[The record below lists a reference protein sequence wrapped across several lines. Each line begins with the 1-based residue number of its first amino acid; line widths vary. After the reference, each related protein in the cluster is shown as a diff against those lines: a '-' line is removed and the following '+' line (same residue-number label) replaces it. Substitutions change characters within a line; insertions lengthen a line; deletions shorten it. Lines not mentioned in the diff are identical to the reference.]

1 MKSTIKLLFVV
12 CLLQANIAFSQSK
25 DSLMVAAIIK
35 EATENSQLEN
45 LANELLNGI
54 GPRLVG
60 SPKMQQAHDWAVANY
75 TSWGITARNEKWGE
89 WRGWERGVTHIDM
102 VSPWIKTLEGTQL
115 AWCPNTGGKSIT
127 AELIIIPDLADS
139 TAFQAWLPNVKGKFV
154 MISMKQPTGRPD
166 YNWEEFGTRESVEKM
181 KKDRTAQQEAWRKRI
196 SKTGLNNINLAL
208 ALEKAGAV
216 GIVGSNWSAGFGV
229 NKIFDAKT
237 KKIPTVDI
245 ALEDYGLLY
254 RLVESGK
261 NPKISV
267 RADSKELGMMP
278 TYNTVAEMKG
288 KEKPEEYVMMS
299 AHFDSWDGGTGATD
313 NGTGTLV
320 MMEAMR
326 ILKKLYADPK
336 RTILVGHWGSEEQ
349 GLNGSRAFVE
359 DHPDI
364 IKNMQALFNQD
375 NGTGRV
381 VTIGGAGFLH
391 SYDYIGR
398 WLARVP
404 ANYKQAL
411 ETRFPGSPAG
421 GGSDN
426 ASFVAAGVPA
436 FSLSSNSW
444 LYGSYTWHTNRDTY
458 DKIVFDDVRNN
469 AILTAILVY
478 MACEDAAKTQRDK
491 IVLPANQRTGEP
503 GKWPEQRSPTRKGGV
518 E

>member
-1 MKSTIKLLFVV
+1 MRNVV
-12 CLLQANIAFSQSK
+12 TVLCIVFLMPATSIAQSK

-35 EATENSQLEN
+35 EAGENSALKN
-45 LANELLNGI
+45 LAHELFDGI

-60 SPKMQQAHDWAVANY
+60 SPKMQQAHDWALAKYN
-75 TSWGITARNEKWGE
+75 SWDIMSRNEKWGE
-89 WRGWERGVTHIDM
+89 WRGWERGITHIDM
-102 VSPWIKTLEGTQL
+102 VQPWVKSLEGTQL
-115 AWCPNTGGKSIT
+115 AWCPNTGGKTVT
-127 AELIIIPDLADS
+127 AELIILPDVTDSLA
-139 TAFQAWLPNVKGKFV
+139 FVQWLPNVKGKFV
-154 MISMKQPTGRPD
+154 MISMMQPTGRPD
-166 YNWEEFGTRESVEKM
+166 YNWKEFGTEESFNKM
-181 KKDRTAQQEAWRKRI
+181 KKERTELTDAWRKRI
-196 SKTGLNNINLAL
+196 IKTGLNNKNLAL
-208 ALEKAGAV
+208 AIEKAGAV

-229 NKIFDAKT
+229 NKIFNANT
-237 KKIPTVDI
+237 TKIPTVDI

-267 RADSKELGMMP
+267 RADSKETGMQP
-278 TYNTVAEMKG
+278 TYNTVAEIKG
-288 KEKPEEYVMMS
+288 TEKPDEYVMLS
-299 AHFDSWDGGTGATD
+299 AHFDSWDGATGATD
-313 NGTGTLV
+313 NGTGTIV

-326 ILKKLYADPK
+326 ILKKVYPNPK

-349 GLNGSRAFVE
+349 GLNGSRGFVE

-391 SYDYIGR
+391 SYDYVGR

-404 ANYKQAL
+404 ANYKREL

-458 DKIVFDDVRNN
+458 DKVVFDDVQNN

-478 MACEDAAKTQRDK
+478 MACEDPAKTQRDK
-491 IVLPANQRTGEP
+491 IVLPANPRTGEP

-518 E
+518 D